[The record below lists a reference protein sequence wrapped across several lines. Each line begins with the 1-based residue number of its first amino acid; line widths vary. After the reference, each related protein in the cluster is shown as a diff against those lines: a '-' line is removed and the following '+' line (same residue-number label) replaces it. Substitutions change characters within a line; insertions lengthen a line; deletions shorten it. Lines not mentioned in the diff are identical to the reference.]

1 MDFEPEQ
8 EQLLDA
14 LVEDARSVP
23 RSEREDFVLLAV
35 EGDAF
40 IQGPGGQR
48 GFPDFQP
55 SDLHVLRDA
64 GLLGVSSYARKGKG
78 FSFYVT
84 PQGFSHYEERK
95 REGGEP
101 AQQVEQ
107 EIATYLDSDRFQGAY
122 PGAYA
127 RWREAADLLWGA
139 ESQRELSTIGHK
151 CREAIQ
157 EFVTAL
163 VERHQPPSVNP
174 DKAMTRDRLSAVVK
188 LRRPQLGEARSEL
201 LDALFGY
208 WRAVGV
214 LIQRQEHA
222 GLREGE
228 PLGWEDGRRVIFQ
241 TAVVMF
247 EIDRTI

>member
-8 EQLLDA
+8 EELLDA

-23 RSEREDFVLLAV
+23 RAEREDFVLIGV
-35 EGDAF
+35 EEDAC
-40 IQGPGGQR
+40 IQGQR
-48 GFPDFQP
+48 GHRAFPDFQP
-55 SDLHVLRDA
+55 SDLDVLRGA
-64 GLLGVSSYARKGKG
+64 GLIAVSSYANTGKG

-84 PQGFSHYEERK
+84 PHGFSYYEERK
-95 REGGEP
+95 REGSEP

-107 EIATYLDSDRFQGAY
+107 GIATYLDSGRFQVAY
-122 PGAYA
+122 PDAYA

-139 ESQRELSTIGHK
+139 DSERELSTIGHK

-157 EFVTAL
+157 EFATAL
-163 VERHQPPSVNP
+163 VERHQPPSVTT
-174 DKAMTRDRLSAVVK
+174 DKAMTRDRLSAVVN
-188 LRRPQLGEARSEL
+188 LRRPQLGEARSDL

-208 WRAVGV
+208 WRAAGQ

-228 PLGWEDGRRVIFQ
+228 PLGWEDGRRVVFQ
-241 TAVVMF
+241 TAVLMF
-247 EIDRTI
+247 EIDRAI